1 MREQRNVGS
10 NASATVGEREIS
22 LSGSLLPPTAIFC
35 SDVGSF
41 CERLQLLGVRQVC
54 VWTVLVLGPL
64 PLSRCGGGERKH
76 C

>member
-1 MREQRNVGS
+1 MLLLLWGS
-10 NASATVGEREIS
+10 EKFLYVW
-22 LSGSLLPPTAIFC
+22 LPPTSYSHLLLRC
-35 SDVGSF
+35 RLF